1 MGRLKV
7 LSYWNLNRDFR
18 RVFGIKGKLKVLSY
32 WNLNENLK
40 KYKNLTAFLKVLAY
54 WNLNFCCTVLIS
66 SYKNT
71 LSIIILE
78 FKF

>member
-32 WNLNENLK
+32 WNLNMR
-40 KYKNLTAFLKVLAY
+40 ASD
-54 WNLNFCCTVLIS
+54 IS
-66 SYKNT
+66 EGEVKT
-71 LSIIILE
+71 
-78 FKF
+78 